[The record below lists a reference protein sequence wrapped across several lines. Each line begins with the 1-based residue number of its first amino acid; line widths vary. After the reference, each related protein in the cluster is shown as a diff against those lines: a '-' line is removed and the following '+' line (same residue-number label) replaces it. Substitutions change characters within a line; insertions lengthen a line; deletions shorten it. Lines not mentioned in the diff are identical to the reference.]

1 MQRLILI
8 TYVMFCYCL
17 AWSQDFG
24 NYAPGSYPEG
34 VVYFLPKTNLQ
45 IEITAVETKYTPG
58 ELCNYANR
66 FLRLTNISGKEDTKW
81 ELVQVTVK
89 SIGVPDPENVYI
101 MKDKDKSVASQIEL
115 TNNGIIKAINTKAPE
130 NAIPTKK
137 TQAPINQKVD
147 ARKYMTEEILSASSH
162 AKMAE
167 LIAKEIYSIRESKN
181 SLTRGQA
188 EYMPSDG
195 AALKLMLENLELQEK
210 ALTQLFTGT
219 IEQTE
224 KTIVINIEPKENV
237 DNKIVFRFSKKLG
250 VLDAANLAGEPVFIS
265 VKSTDLLPVV
275 DPKVKEKKKTEGV
288 IYNIPGKGKVH
299 LASKENIFFDG
310 ELPITQF
317 GEIEVLTAGLFNK
330 KINTRVIFNTDT
342 GGIIKIDKD

>member
-1 MQRLILI
+1 MRRLLLFTCIMLG
-8 TYVMFCYCL
+8 CSL
-17 AWSQDFG
+17 AWAQDFG
-24 NYAPGSYPEG
+24 SYAPGSYPEG

-45 IEITAVETKYTPG
+45 IEITAVQTKYTPG
-58 ELCNYANR
+58 ELCKYANR
-66 FLRLTNISGKEDTKW
+66 FLRLTNISGQEETKW
-81 ELVQVTVK
+81 ELVQVSVK
-89 SIGVPDPENVYI
+89 SIGVPDSENVYI
-101 MKDKDKSVASQIEL
+101 MKDKDKSVATQIEL
-115 TNNGIIKAINTKAPE
+115 TKNGIIKAINTTAPDSAAPAKKVKATT
-130 NAIPTKK
+130 NK
-137 TQAPINQKVD
+137 KVD
-147 ARKYMTEEILSASSH
+147 ARSYMTEEILSASSS

-224 KTIVINIEPKENV
+224 KTTVINIEPKENI
-237 DNKIVFRFSKKLG
+237 DNQIVFRFSKKLG
-250 VLDAANLAGEPVFIS
+250 VLDATNLAGEPVYIS
-265 VKSTDLLPVV
+265 VKNTDLLPVI

-299 LASKENIFFDG
+299 LASKENTYFDG

-330 KINTRVIFNTDT
+330 KVNTRVIFNTDT